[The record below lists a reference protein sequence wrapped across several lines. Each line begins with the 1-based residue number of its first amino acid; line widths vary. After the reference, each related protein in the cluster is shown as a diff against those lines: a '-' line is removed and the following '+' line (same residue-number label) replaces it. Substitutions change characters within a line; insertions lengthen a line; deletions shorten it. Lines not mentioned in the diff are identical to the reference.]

1 MKGNKSSKKSSEK
14 KPDKLV
20 HEGSNFETAKKAKL
34 PGQMGVPEELGN
46 QTKFVGQNY

>member
-1 MKGNKSSKKSSEK
+1 MKYSKSMKKGSEK

-20 HEGSNFETAKKAKL
+20 HEGSDYKTAKKARL
-34 PGQMGVPEELGN
+34 PGQMYTPEETSN